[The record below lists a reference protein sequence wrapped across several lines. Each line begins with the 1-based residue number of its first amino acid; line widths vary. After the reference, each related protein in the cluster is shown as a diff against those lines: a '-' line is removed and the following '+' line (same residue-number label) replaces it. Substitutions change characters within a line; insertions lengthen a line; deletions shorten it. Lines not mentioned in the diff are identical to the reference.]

1 MKNLPLINW
10 TTQNESIGIL
20 VYAHS
25 SKYQMV
31 WTDLGEIEFSA
42 KRHKI
47 VTTFNEL
54 REQTDLAE
62 ALSLVLF
69 VGI

>member
-10 TTQNESIGIL
+10 TTQNETISIL

-42 KRHKI
+42 RRYKI

-54 REQTDLAE
+54 REQKDLA
-62 ALSLVLF
+62 
-69 VGI
+69 